1 MFVFIICSLLTVDTR
16 FSIIRLI
23 ETNLMKGSDG
33 VEIWDI
39 LDENG
44 NKKNRTIVRGE
55 ELQEGDYHLVV
66 HIWILNN
73 KNEFLIQKRAEQ
85 LKLMPGMWATT
96 GGSAVQGEDSLTAA
110 VREVKEEIGVDVDLD
125 NFTKIGT
132 IKRKDNIADIWLARQ
147 NVLIE
152 QVKMQVEEVSDV
164 MLASKEVIEGKLS
177 EGVFHNY
184 GEAYFQRIF
193 ELIKK

>member
-1 MFVFIICSLLTVDTR
+1 MQIL
-16 FSIIRLI
+16 
-23 ETNLMKGSDG
+23 KGSDG

-73 KNEFLIQKRAEQ
+73 KNEFLIQKRAEH
-85 LKLMPGMWATT
+85 LKLMPGMWATS

-110 VREVKEEIGVDVDLD
+110 VREVKEELGVDVDLA

-147 NVLIE
+147 NILLE
-152 QVKMQVEEVSDV
+152 HVKMQVEEVSEV
-164 MLASKEVIEGKLS
+164 MWASKEIIEGKLS

-184 GEAYFQRIF
+184 GEDYFQRIF
-193 ELIKK
+193 GLMKK